1 MKIYLIRHARTRD
14 AEDLLTQ
21 RHVTPIV
28 VDSETLDK
36 VEQAKNKMGE
46 VDFVFCSPLQ
56 RARET
61 ANLVFGSGNYKV
73 LDFIKEYGT
82 PKEIIGKPRKFATD
96 FWEVKHKKDKMDINW
111 EPEGGESF
119 ASVANRV
126 ERLYQFLLKE
136 KKTKKYQ
143 KIAIV
148 GHGTFFRHFLLRV
161 ADVPWTKHPQLIFD
175 VLRKLKWDNLQVV
188 EVEL

>member
-1 MKIYLIRHARTRD
+1 MKVYLIRHARTRD

-21 RHVTPIV
+21 RHTTPIV

-36 VEQAKNKMGE
+36 VEQVKNKIGD

-61 ANLVFGSGNYKV
+61 ADLIFGEGNYKV
-73 LDFIKEYGT
+73 LDFIQEYKT

-96 FWEVKHKKDKMDINW
+96 YWEVIHKQDKMNIYW
-111 EPEGGESF
+111 EPKGGESF
-119 ASVANRV
+119 FSVAKRA
-126 ERLYQFLLKE
+126 EKLYRYLLKE
-136 KKTKKYQ
+136 KENKKYQ

-148 GHGTFFRHFLLRV
+148 GHGTFFRHFLLQV
-161 ADVPWTKHPQLIFD
+161 ANVPWTKYPQLIFD
-175 VLRKLKWDNLQVV
+175 VLRKLRWDNLQVV

>member
-36 VEQAKNKMGE
+36 VEQVKNKIGE

-61 ANLVFGSGNYKV
+61 ADLAFGKGNYKV
-73 LDFIKEYGT
+73 LEFIKEYGT

-96 FWEVKHKKDKMDINW
+96 FWEVKHKIHKMDIKW

-119 ASVANRV
+119 ASIADRV
-126 ERLYQFLLKE
+126 DKLHQFLLEE

-161 ADVPWTKHPQLIFD
+161 AGVPWTKYPQLIFD

-188 EVEL
+188 EIEL

>member
-36 VEQAKNKMGE
+36 VEQAKNKIGE

-61 ANLVFGSGNYKV
+61 ADLVFGKGNYKV

-82 PKEIIGKPRKFATD
+82 PKEIIGKPRKFAID

-111 EPEGGESF
+111 TPAGGESF
-119 ASVANRV
+119 ASVADRV

-161 ADVPWTKHPQLIFD
+161 ADVPWTKYPQLIFD

-188 EVEL
+188 EVEI

>member
-1 MKIYLIRHARTRD
+1 MKVYLIRHARTRD

-21 RHVTPIV
+21 RHLTPIV

-36 VEQAKNKMGE
+36 VEQVKNKIGE
-46 VDFVFCSPLQ
+46 VDIVFCSPLQ
-56 RARET
+56 RAKET
-61 ANLVFGSGNYKV
+61 ADLVFGKGNYKV

-111 EPEGGESF
+111 EPKGGESF
-119 ASVANRV
+119 ASIANRV
-126 ERLYQFLLKE
+126 ERLYQFLLTE
-136 KKTKKYQ
+136 KKTKKHQ
-143 KIAIV
+143 KVAIV

-175 VLRKLKWDNLQVV
+175 VLRKLKWDNLQVI